1 MPELLITYLLHEI
14 GQKLL
19 VLCQN
24 QVPCFHRGDFW
35 REQKFQ
41 VVSVHQPRHS
51 ESTEVAKITNFWPL
65 FHGPRASAD
74 GPQKTA
80 RARGGTRSR
89 LITQKP
95 STKQSC
101 VQPLNKSHKGNGQS
115 SILSKTVPTISPS
128 LPRWP

>member
-1 MPELLITYLLHEI
+1 MPELLMTYLLHEI

-65 FHGPRASAD
+65 SRIRKTFICSIEQIHELFQWFACLEVAFSDLYILRTCNT
-74 GPQKTA
+74 KTA
-80 RARGGTRSR
+80 
-89 LITQKP
+89 LE
-95 STKQSC
+95 
-101 VQPLNKSHKGNGQS
+101 
-115 SILSKTVPTISPS
+115 
-128 LPRWP
+128 